1 MKGGCSAC
9 SENRQNCSVSIDEQR
24 NFWGMIEEAN
34 RDNGNRSVY
43 DLWVRRRLTV
53 VDILLLKMV
62 NLDRPVVNHSSLP
75 QKEWLAP

>member
-1 MKGGCSAC
+1 
-9 SENRQNCSVSIDEQR
+9 
-24 NFWGMIEEAN
+24 MIEEAD

-43 DLWVRRRLTV
+43 GLWVRRRVTV

-62 NLDRPVVNHSSLP
+62 NLDRPVLNHSSLP